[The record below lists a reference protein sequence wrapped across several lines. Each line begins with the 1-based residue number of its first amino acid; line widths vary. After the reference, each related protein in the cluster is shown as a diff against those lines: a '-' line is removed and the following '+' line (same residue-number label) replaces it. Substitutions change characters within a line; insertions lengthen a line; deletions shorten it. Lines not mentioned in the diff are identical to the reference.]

1 MEKYEITIFEKHRQE
16 MEQLKKHA
24 LSMEVQ
30 SKEDAKNLIT
40 FVARGRKLAKK
51 IDLVRKDLIEESK
64 AYIDLINK
72 LSKQFLDPLE
82 ELENT
87 LEEKLYVWKETQT
100 DEVDTSSIKTDEAS
114 AIDSISHIIVL
125 ENIKLVPAEYLLL
138 NEKLIITAIKMGI
151 RTIPGILIKDIIKT
165 TIRSK

>member
-1 MEKYEITIFEKHRQE
+1 VEKYEITIFEKHRQE

-87 LEEKLYVWKETQT
+87 LEEKLYVWKET
-100 DEVDTSSIKTDEAS
+100 
-114 AIDSISHIIVL
+114 
-125 ENIKLVPAEYLLL
+125 
-138 NEKLIITAIKMGI
+138 
-151 RTIPGILIKDIIKT
+151 
-165 TIRSK
+165 